1 MKFTNTVWFW
11 VLQLFGWGLFVAAQK
26 LNEVFNVNY
35 PAKYYVIL
43 YCFATLFFGVFCS
56 TLLRFYLKAQLSFDQ
71 YKKKEIIQIGVAY
84 IVTSVILSLS
94 FFITDPIRGLY
105 VYTLEKFDKTTFL
118 ESLFA
123 SFLVLFFWLFF
134 YFMIKNSRQI
144 NENKL
149 ERLELETGLK
159 EAQLNT
165 LKGQI
170 NPHFMF
176 NSLNNIK
183 GLIREDAEKSRE
195 MITRL
200 SEMLRYSLTKNDID
214 TIALENELK
223 MVENYIALSKI
234 HLEDRLVF
242 KKEIPEHLLDT
253 KVPPMLI
260 QMLVE
265 NAVKHGISDL
275 EEGGVVS
282 LIIFDAHDGLEIRVT
297 NTGTINNSKNT
308 TKIGVGNIEKR
319 LRLLY
324 QEKAEFLLSEN
335 NNLVTALIKIPFS

>member
-1 MKFTNTVWFW
+1 MKLTNTTWFW
-11 VLQLFGWGLFVAAQK
+11 VLQLFGWGLFIAIQR
-26 LNEVFNVNY
+26 LNELFNVAY
-35 PAKYYVIL
+35 PDKYSVIM
-43 YCFATLFFGVFCS
+43 YSITTLFFGVLCTALARYF
-56 TLLRFYLKAQLSFDQ
+56 LKNQLSFDQ
-71 YKKKEIIQIGVAY
+71 YKKREIIQISIAY
-84 IVTSVILSLS
+84 IITSLLLSVS
-94 FFITDPIRGLY
+94 FFITNPIRNRY
-105 VYTLEKFDKTTFL
+105 ASHIEKFDKNTFL
-118 ESLFA
+118 ENLFS
-123 SFLVLFFWLFF
+123 SFLIVFIWLFF
-134 YFMIKNSRQI
+134 YFLIKNSRRI

-149 ERLELETGLK
+149 ERLQLETNLK

-200 SEMLRYSLTKNDID
+200 SEMLRYSLAKNSID
-214 TIALENELK
+214 TIALENEIK
-223 MVENYIALSKI
+223 MVEHYIALSKI

-242 KKEIPEHLLDT
+242 KKEVPKQLLDV

-260 QMLVE
+260 QILVE

-275 EEGGVVS
+275 EEGGIVTLKV
-282 LIIFDAHDGLEIRVT
+282 FNANTTLEIRVS
-297 NTGTINNSKNT
+297 NTGTINNVKNT
-308 TKIGVGNIEKR
+308 TKIGVRNIEKR

-324 QEKAEFLLSEN
+324 AEKAKFSLSEN
-335 NNLVTALIKIPFS
+335 NNLVTATIKIPIL